1 MRANLF
7 SELAHLLDIRILKVF
22 LRKTTIG
29 FDQTPGKIGRSIA
42 HEPFYV
48 VQNSSYLRRSKSRVI
63 EERNKS
69 MNGLLKID
77 IVLPERIIGIN
88 QEVVSHILA
97 FVMGERQTCITARLP
112 SATVR
117 ARPGSTTNGERTD
130 GVTSTDEFADVDV
143 TRPNVRR
150 APTGVPR

>member
-22 LRKTTIG
+22 LRKATIG

-42 HEPFYV
+42 HEPFYII
-48 VQNSSYLRRSKSRVI
+48 QNSSYLGWSESRVI
-63 EERNKS
+63 EECNKS

-77 IVLPERIIGIN
+77 IVLPKRIIGIN

-97 FVMGERQTCITARLP
+97 FSTRMSFIRHCTLCVFPYYLGLITVMIFNQRLSM
-112 SATVR
+112 SATVLQGNP
-117 ARPGSTTNGERTD
+117 ARGTAAQLELRPIRT
-130 GVTSTDEFADVDV
+130 G
-143 TRPNVRR
+143 
-150 APTGVPR
+150 